1 MNTVLDTEVVQRQAA
16 AQGSRSVRAMVRPLV
31 EAVAAGIVAIP
42 SGTLRLA
49 LLERIYDRDW
59 ETATDWIGRRT
70 YGPMTL
76 ERVPFDLEP
85 TGQPQFEDLAGL
97 LPSTPLAFGVALM
110 TPRQLAYLFGLARRS
125 GARIA
130 IEIGRYKGGGTIA
143 LATGMGRNGTL
154 WSIDDG
160 SLEVG
165 WGRDE
170 AAAPY
175 DDQIRDLCDRFALD
189 VRLLV
194 GDSRTLEL
202 DIGAVDLVL
211 IDGDHRYE
219 GVKSDFERWGKRV
232 RVGGHVLLD
241 DAFPLGRYRRGSD
254 EIGRVVQEVLEDGN
268 FRLVK
273 VVDRLAD
280 LERIAPQREGAGRG
294 ANCLDG

>member
-1 MNTVLDTEVVQRQAA
+1 VDLVSDTKTVRPEPTAR
-16 AQGSRSVRAMVRPLV
+16 GSRSLRAMIRPLI
-31 EAVAAGIVAIP
+31 EAAAAATVAIP
-42 SGTLRLA
+42 SGTLRRA
-49 LLERIYDRDW
+49 LLERIYERDW
-59 ETATDWIGRRT
+59 ETAGGWISGRT
-70 YGPMTL
+70 SGPMTL

-85 TGQPQFEDLAGL
+85 NGRLEFEDLAGL
-97 LPSTPLAFGVALM
+97 LPSTPLAYGVALM

-125 GARIA
+125 GARTA

-143 LATGMGRNGTL
+143 LAAGMGKDGTL

-160 SLEVG
+160 SLEVA

-170 AAAPY
+170 RVAPY
-175 DDQIRDLCDRFALD
+175 DDQIRDVCHRFALD

-202 DIGAVDLVL
+202 DVDDVDLVL

-241 DAFPLGRYRRGSD
+241 DAYPLGRYRRGCD
-254 EIGRVVQEVLEDGN
+254 DIQRVVQEAIDGGH

-273 VVDRLAD
+273 AIDRLAH
-280 LERIAPQREGAGRG
+280 LECTRRPAAG
-294 ANCLDG
+294 DDHP